1 MRFQRISAEDSERVF
16 VVFKNVSTET
26 MSPGYSTVWDTTT
39 ADGVRA
45 TKPATAT
52 LSLFNGVVRGGR
64 GNKTSVQVNDFG
76 EAQAY
81 GFCANAQILNN
92 TSAAGSPAA
101 GDILVPTNAQWYLS
115 RNAASDGKSG
125 FVFSATAVAT
135 GTAIAVT
142 SGVFI
147 RAL

>member
-1 MRFQRISAEDSERVF
+1 MRFQRINAEDADRVF
-16 VVFKNVSTET
+16 VAIKNVSTET
-26 MSPGYSTVWDTTT
+26 LSKGYTVVWDTTT
-39 ADGVRA
+39 PDGVRV

-52 LSLFNGVVRGGR
+52 LSLFAGVITGAR
-64 GNKTSVQVNDFG
+64 GNATTILVNGFG

-81 GFCANAQILNN
+81 GYLGNAQIINN

-101 GDILVPTNAQWYLS
+101 GDILIPTNAQWYLTRS
-115 RNAASDGKSG
+115 AASDGKTG

-135 GTAIAVT
+135 GTTVAVT
-142 SGVFI
+142 SSVFI